1 MKSFSK
7 QEQKSFGLEDP
18 YIFRIN
24 LGTFSEF
31 DTPIEIFE
39 ESYLIS
45 VPLNN
50 NETSY
55 LSGMFYTLD
64 EAIEYQKKMK
74 KKGFDFSFIV
84 AFKNGEKLEF

>member
-1 MKSFSK
+1 MKSFFKNFLYVVFLLICNFS
-7 QEQKSFGLEDP
+7 SLLAED
-18 YIFRIN
+18 
-24 LGTFSEF
+24 
-31 DTPIEIFE
+31 FE